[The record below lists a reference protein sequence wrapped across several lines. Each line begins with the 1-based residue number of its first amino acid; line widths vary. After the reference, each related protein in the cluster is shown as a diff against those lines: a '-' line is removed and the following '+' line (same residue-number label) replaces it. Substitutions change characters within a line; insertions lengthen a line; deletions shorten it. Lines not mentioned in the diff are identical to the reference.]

1 MDYMEIANSLPMW
14 LAAGAAV
21 ALALF
26 QAILFAKKS
35 FSAGKTMGLTE
46 KQMKGAMR
54 SSLISSVGPSIV
66 ILTGLL
72 ALLVSVG
79 GPMAWMRLSYIG
91 SIMFELMAVG
101 FGTEAVGVQLG
112 VDPMTEMA
120 FANAVWTMI
129 LGSIGWI
136 IFSVLTADK
145 MGKVQDKVVKGNKAL
160 LAIISTAA
168 ILGAFAA
175 LPQNIVDAFNYLLP
189 ALFGALFIQF
199 AVSKPKLAPI
209 AIGLA
214 IVLTLFVNRGMIPSY
229 VTTLVSVFGT
239 MFIGIAM
246 HKKKM
251 I

>member
-14 LAAGAAV
+14 LAAGTAV
-21 ALALF
+21 VLALF
-26 QAILFAKKS
+26 QAILFARKS
-35 FSAGKTMGLTE
+35 YATGKTIGLTE

-54 SSLISSVGPSIV
+54 SSLITSIGPSIV

-79 GPMAWMRLSYIG
+79 GPMSWMRLSYIG

-120 FANAVWTMI
+120 FANAVWTMV

-136 IFSVLTADK
+136 VVSVLTADK

-160 LAIISTAA
+160 LAVVSTAA

-175 LPQNIVDAFNYLLP
+175 LVSPHILSFNKNSIAALAGGGIMLILSLIMKSKPEIKWLKEWALAF
-189 ALFGALFIQF
+189 ALFG
-199 AVSKPKLAPI
+199 
-209 AIGLA
+209 
-214 IVLTLFVNRGMIPSY
+214 GMI
-229 VTTLVSVFGT
+229 VAAV
-239 MFIGIAM
+239 I
-246 HKKKM
+246 
-251 I
+251 

>member
-175 LPQNIVDAFNYLLP
+175 LVSPHLLGMNRNSIAALSGGGIMLVLSLIMKRKP
-189 ALFGALFIQF
+189 EINWLKEWALAIALFG
-199 AVSKPKLAPI
+199 
-209 AIGLA
+209 
-214 IVLTLFVNRGMIPSY
+214 GMI
-229 VTTLVSVFGT
+229 VAVVV
-239 MFIGIAM
+239 
-246 HKKKM
+246 
-251 I
+251 

>member
-1 MDYMEIANSLPMW
+1 MDYMKIANSFPMW
-14 LAAGAAV
+14 LAAGIAV

-35 FSAGKTMGLTE
+35 YTTGKTMGLTE

-54 SSLISSVGPSIV
+54 SSLITSIGPSIV

-112 VDPMTEMA
+112 VDSMTEMA

-175 LPQNIVDAFNYLLP
+175 LVSPHLLGMNRNSIAALAGGVIMLVLSLIMRSKP
-189 ALFGALFIQF
+189 EIKWLKEWALAIALFG
-199 AVSKPKLAPI
+199 
-209 AIGLA
+209 
-214 IVLTLFVNRGMIPSY
+214 GMI
-229 VTTLVSVFGT
+229 VAAVL
-239 MFIGIAM
+239 
-246 HKKKM
+246 
-251 I
+251 